1 MKWRVLYAIKKE
13 IQIEADNL
21 NAAYEKAEWGRKGG
35 EKIVSVRLKR

>member
-1 MKWRVLYAIKKE
+1 MKWRVLYAIEKE

-21 NAAYEKAEWGRKGG
+21 NAAYEKAEWERKVK